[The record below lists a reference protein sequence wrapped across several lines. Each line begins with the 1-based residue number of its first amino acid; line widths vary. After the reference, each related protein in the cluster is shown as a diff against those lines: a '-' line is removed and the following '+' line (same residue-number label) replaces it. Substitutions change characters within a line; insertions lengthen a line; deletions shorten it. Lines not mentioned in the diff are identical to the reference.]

1 MYAYNNFFHVFISMI
16 DFDACN
22 NLNALILK
30 TNMLSSIYHA
40 MDEMIYFEIQHNI
53 LSLPYQFYN

>member
-1 MYAYNNFFHVFISMI
+1 MYAYDNSFHILISMI

-30 TNMLSSIYHA
+30 INTLSSIYHA
-40 MDEMIYFEIQHNI
+40 MDEMIYFKIQHNI
-53 LSLPYQFYN
+53 LSLPISIL